1 MLYLASLTLAVVL
14 SAVATADDAD
24 PLSTYP
30 RSDALAANLAW
41 HKQVGENAIRMS
53 WFLRGDP
60 GIAMVC
66 TADLSSYKVTTSREV
81 YNHAS
86 QSTKTRE
93 VSHAQVMTLGELAK
107 SLPASAKTPEL
118 KNLLLVSVSEKGKVK
133 TFLYDR
139 SAPPRDIIR
148 LYDLTGAYLGK
159 E

>member
-1 MLYLASLTLAVVL
+1 MLYLTSLTLAVVL

-30 RSDALAANLAW
+30 RSDALRQPCLAQAGRRKRDP
-41 HKQVGENAIRMS
+41 HVVVP
-53 WFLRGDP
+53 RGDP

-66 TADLSSYKVTTSREV
+66 TADLSSDKVTTSREV
-81 YNHAS
+81 YDHAS

-93 VSHAQVMTLGELAK
+93 LSHAQVMTLGELAK
-107 SLPASAKTPEL
+107 SLPVSAKTPEL

-139 SAPPRDIIR
+139 SAPPRDIFACTTSPGR
-148 LYDLTGAYLGK
+148 T
-159 E
+159 